1 MLPAGTLFGLRQ
13 AGGNVELFC
22 RVEAVQGAIIEGWV
36 INGGWNF
43 DLHPDGRLI
52 VHSPNGDVQHAGY
65 TVLTHPALNRYGD
78 YSYNEAIQFMNDS
91 GKRHTWLHKWAW
103 AKTLRL
109 QTHWHRFKHA
119 CNCFRV
125 AWVGV
130 PPRKPGERM
139 SDDEFFYDT
148 IPF

>member
-1 MLPAGTLFGLRQ
+1 MLPAGSLFGLHQ
-13 AGGNVELFC
+13 AGGDVELFC
-22 RVEAVQGAIIEGWV
+22 RVAAVRGAVIEGWV
-36 INGGWNF
+36 INGAWSF

-52 VHSPNGDVQHAGY
+52 VHAYSDEEHAGY
-65 TVLTHPALNRYGD
+65 AVLTHPALARYGD
-78 YSYNEAIQFMNDS
+78 YSYNQALDFMNS
-91 GKRHTWLHKWAW
+91 TGKRHTRLHKWAW

-109 QTHWHRFKHA
+109 QAQWRRFKHA
-119 CNCFRV
+119 ANCFRV
-125 AWVGV
+125 AWVGI